1 MNQEKMAIPN
11 NANPAVSRILP
22 LRAITN
28 NSVQSINGTIQA
40 HTIIPGSASG
50 ELITSNVALSFWGG
64 INPQTGTVIDSHH
77 PLVGQSITGKILAI
91 PGSRGSCS
99 GSGVIL
105 ELLLNGCAPAAL
117 VFGREEMILTIGVLV
132 AEEMFQRSI
141 PVLQVP
147 MAVLEPLARLDRVR
161 IHDGRIQ
168 WGKQPSS
175 LESIPRGIPQQPDN
189 PIELTPLDNELLNG
203 THGKAAQIAI
213 RILLRTAQ
221 IHHITTLI
229 DVSQAHIDCCI
240 YTGPATLHFAQK
252 LRQWNAKVRIPTT
265 LNAISIDQRLW
276 RTQGVNPSLGQPSE
290 HLAQA
295 YLDMGAKPTFTCAP
309 YQLDSAPGPGE
320 NVIWGESNAVVFANS
335 VLGART
341 IKCPDY
347 LDVCAALTGRALN
360 MGSHLAENRKARV
373 EIHLV
378 PVAGADES
386 LFPLLGYIVGDIAAE
401 RVPIIT
407 GLEREDVTMDDLKAF
422 GAAFATT
429 SSAPMFHI
437 AGVTIEARS
446 PADIASH
453 LEGTCR
459 ETITKAD
466 LARQWTRFN
475 KTEKNESTTKI
486 DLISLGNPH
495 FSHDE
500 LTKLLH
506 LIYNRTKSKQTT
518 LVVTCNRDTY
528 SCAAKANQITALE
541 DFGVQI
547 VTDTC
552 WCMIQEPVIPPS
564 TRTIMTNSAKY
575 AHYGTGLTG
584 RRVRFGSLAQCV
596 DAACLGVV
604 ENGVPAWLGG

>member
-1 MNQEKMAIPN
+1 M
-11 NANPAVSRILP
+11 
-22 LRAITN
+22 
-28 NSVQSINGTIQA
+28 
-40 HTIIPGSASG
+40 
-50 ELITSNVALSFWGG
+50 
-64 INPQTGTVIDSHH
+64 
-77 PLVGQSITGKILAI
+77 
-91 PGSRGSCS
+91 
-99 GSGVIL
+99 IL
-105 ELLLNGCAPAAL
+105 ELLLNDCAPAAL

-147 MAVLEPLARLDRVR
+147 MAALERLARLDRVR
-161 IHDGRIQ
+161 ILDGLVQ
-168 WGKQPSS
+168 WGEQPPS
-175 LESIPRGIPQQPDN
+175 LESIPRNIPQQLDSSV
-189 PIELTPLDNELLNG
+189 ELTPLDNELLNG
-203 THGKAAQIAI
+203 THGKAAQIAM
-213 RILLRTAQ
+213 RVLLRTAQ

-229 DVSQAHIDCCI
+229 NVSQAHIDCCI
-240 YTGPATLHFAQK
+240 YTGPATLHFAQT
-252 LRQWNAKVRIPTT
+252 LRQWDAKVRIPTT

-276 RTQGVNPSLGQPSE
+276 RPQGVDPSLGQPSE

-309 YQLDSAPGPGE
+309 YLLDSAPGPGE

-335 VLGART
+335 VLGAKT

-360 MGSHLAENRKARV
+360 MGSHLTENRKARV

-378 PVAGADES
+378 ALAGADES

-407 GLEREDVTMDDLKAF
+407 GLEKEDVTMDDLKAF

-437 AGVTIEARS
+437 AGVTIEAHS
-446 PADIASH
+446 SADIASH

-475 KTEKNESTTKI
+475 MTEKNEKTTEI

-500 LTKLLH
+500 LTKLLR
-506 LIYNRTKSKQTT
+506 LTNNRTKSNQTT
-518 LVVTCNRDTY
+518 LVVTCNRDT
-528 SCAAKANQITALE
+528 CAPQNKTKSQHSKT
-541 DFGVQI
+541 
-547 VTDTC
+547 
-552 WCMIQEPVIPPS
+552 
-564 TRTIMTNSAKY
+564 SAS
-575 AHYGTGLTG
+575 
-584 RRVRFGSLAQCV
+584 RS
-596 DAACLGVV
+596 
-604 ENGVPAWLGG
+604 